1 MRHYEI
7 MFIVNPNSTEEE
19 VDKLI
24 SQMEGVVKSYQGEV
38 VGVEKMGKR
47 KLAYRIGKSEE
58 GIYLLFK
65 INASGECVKEFERRL
80 RVFDFVIRYIS
91 VRVDE
96 DLKRMEKLLQISFS
110 ELREAV
116 GLRPPQKD
124 KAKRKRRAVPAA
136 AVPAEPVQREIPVAV
151 AAPPVEV
158 RRNPEPAPSL
168 RAENV
173 LTEVV
178 VA

>member
-7 MFIVNPNSTEEE
+7 MFIVNPNSTDEE

-24 SQMEGVVKSYQGEV
+24 SQMESVVTSYQCEI
-38 VGVEKMGKR
+38 VGVEKMGRR

-58 GIYLLFK
+58 GNYILFK

-96 DLKRMEKLLQISFS
+96 DLKRMEKI
-110 ELREAV
+110 
-116 GLRPPQKD
+116 
-124 KAKRKRRAVPAA
+124 KAARLKKIRKKTAGASP
-136 AVPAEPVQREIPVAV
+136 ES
-151 AAPPVEV
+151 AAP
-158 RRNPEPAPSL
+158 AI
-168 RAENV
+168 
-173 LTEVV
+173 
-178 VA
+178 

>member
-7 MFIVNPNSTEEE
+7 MFIVSPISTDEE

-24 SQMEGVVKSYQGEV
+24 SQMEGVVTSHQGEI

-47 KLAYRIGKSEE
+47 KLAYRIGKLEE
-58 GIYLLFK
+58 GNYILFK

-96 DLKRMEKLLQISFS
+96 DLKRMEKI
-110 ELREAV
+110 
-116 GLRPPQKD
+116 
-124 KAKRKRRAVPAA
+124 KAARLKKIRKKTSGTSP
-136 AVPAEPVQREIPVAV
+136 ES
-151 AAPPVEV
+151 AAP
-158 RRNPEPAPSL
+158 AI
-168 RAENV
+168 
-173 LTEVV
+173 
-178 VA
+178 

>member
-7 MFIVNPNSTEEE
+7 MFIVKPNSTDEE
-19 VDKLI
+19 VDKLV

-38 VGVEKMGKR
+38 IGVEKMGKR

-96 DLKRMEKLLQISFS
+96 DLKRMEKI
-110 ELREAV
+110 
-116 GLRPPQKD
+116 
-124 KAKRKRRAVPAA
+124 KAARLKKIRKKTSGA
-136 AVPAEPVQREIPVAV
+136 IPES
-151 AAPPVEV
+151 AAP
-158 RRNPEPAPSL
+158 AI
-168 RAENV
+168 
-173 LTEVV
+173 
-178 VA
+178 